1 MEKLVR
7 VILSKPG
14 SILSIYISLVIFGII
29 ALFDLKI
36 AILPEI
42 GFPKVV
48 VETKFPFAGI
58 EEVEALISKPI
69 SERLGSSRGVKSVY
83 AVSEPGSSQITIT
96 FANNRDLE
104 FKISELREKLEQVR
118 ELLPQNSEKP
128 ILSRFDPNSGPFLE
142 MAFFPD
148 KLNNPVL
155 LKSYLEENWK
165 PILERIEGVA
175 NLQIGGGYER
185 EILAE
190 IDARRLLAYKLSPQ
204 SVGRAVV
211 LSNRN
216 VPAGSVP
223 AGDKEVLV
231 RVKGAA
237 ASLEDLGKT
246 VITVGPNGEPVLFGD
261 FTDLKINYRKRSE
274 KALFNGKECV
284 ILYFYKESGANPV
297 EVSERILEEANQI
310 YKSSRSEVQFET
322 GFDEASYVK
331 QSVNGLKLSLLIG
344 AGLAFLVCML
354 LLRNF
359 SSPIVLILIVP
370 IAVLI
375 SFFLFW
381 IFRLSLNMMSLGGL
395 AVGIGMLFDNSNVVL
410 SAIERNMEK
419 SQDKLK
425 ACISGISETI
435 LSVVIATLS
444 TLFVFIP
451 MVFLKTFIGS
461 LFSEM
466 ALAISISL
474 LVSLAISITLTP
486 VLYYLIPFMFAK
498 KSSFYDR
505 LFVKSEAYENRFI
518 EWHKRILEG
527 LIKNPKGS
535 IGWIVILLFLSSVSA
550 YFSSK
555 EILPKMETG
564 EFVVRLKFPFGTIR
578 ERVEE
583 STIALESFIKE
594 KYQVS
599 NSITRIGKE
608 SLASKDGGLTVD
620 PSSEIRFILGAWYRN
635 STSRIVDSIKRDLF
649 EEFPNL
655 NSNVKYSGDVLS
667 SVIGTENEITLELK
681 GEEVPEL
688 EKLGKQLEIKGSSLP
703 GVRKVSHALG
713 ESVRSY
719 SLNFDESKLLR
730 YGWSLDSVGDS
741 LRIAT
746 LGGYF
751 SGIELEGKEIPI
763 RLIFRG
769 VDIQNLDSVRN
780 FGIPAGEKSV
790 SISELSRIDEESNFR
805 YLYGIGGQRAN
816 FLTFYSEPGK
826 ESQVLRE
833 VDQFI
838 KTAKFPTEISVGL
851 QESADY
857 SGVIQELSFTIIL
870 AFIVLY
876 LLISGQFESIRVAN
890 RILITIPLV
899 VLGAIP
905 FLFIF
910 GRSINASSFVGLV
923 LLMGISID
931 SAVLFYEYFL
941 IEKSKKASNQLASKK
956 AASIILKP
964 VLMNSTTTFA
974 GLLPIMFA
982 LMPGSEFQASMAVV
996 VGFGVILSVLNAIFL
1011 MPLLFS
1017 FIEEKA

>member
-1 MEKLVR
+1 MEKLVK

-14 SILSIYISLVIFGII
+14 TILSIYVSFVIFGII

-42 GFPKVV
+42 GFPKAV

-83 AVSEPGSSQITIT
+83 AVSEPGVSQVTIT

-142 MAFFPD
+142 MVFFPD

-165 PILERIEGVA
+165 PVLERIEGVA
-175 NLQIGGGYER
+175 SLQIGGGYEK

-190 IDARRLLAYKLSPQ
+190 IDAKRLLAYKLSPQ

-237 ASLEDLGKT
+237 SSIEELGKT

-261 FTDLKINYRKRSE
+261 FADLKINYRKRSE

-322 GFDEASYVK
+322 GFDEANYVK
-331 QSVNGLKLSLLIG
+331 QSVNGLRLSLLIG
-344 AGLAFLVCML
+344 AGLAFLVSLL

-359 SSPIVLILIVP
+359 SSPIVLMLIVP
-370 IAVLI
+370 AAVLI

-381 IFRLSLNMMSLGGL
+381 IFGLSLNMMSLGGL

-410 SAIERNMEK
+410 SAIERNLDS
-419 SQDKLK
+419 SQNKLK
-425 ACISGISETI
+425 ACMSGISETI
-435 LSVVIATLS
+435 LSVIIATIS
-444 TLFVFIP
+444 TLLVFIP

-474 LVSLAISITLTP
+474 LVSLVISITLTP
-486 VLYYLIPFMFAK
+486 VLYYLIPLMYAK
-498 KSSFYDR
+498 KNSFYDR
-505 LFVKSEAYENRFI
+505 LFIRSESYEIRFI
-518 EWHKRILEG
+518 KWHSWLLEG
-527 LIKNPKGS
+527 LLKNPKGS
-535 IGWIVILLFLSSVSA
+535 VGWIFILIFLSGVSV
-550 YFSSK
+550 YFISK

-564 EFVVRLKFPFGTIR
+564 EFAIRLKFPFGTIR

-599 NSITRIGKE
+599 DSISRIGKE
-608 SLASKDGGLTVD
+608 SQSGKDGGLTVD
-620 PSSEIRFILGAWYRN
+620 PSSEIRFIIGSWHRS
-635 STSRIVDSIKRDLF
+635 STSRIVESIKSDLF

-667 SVIGTENEITLELK
+667 SIVGAESEIILELK

-688 EKLGKQLEIKGSSLP
+688 EKLGKRLEAKGSSIP
-703 GVRKVSHALG
+703 GVRKISHALG
-713 ESVRSY
+713 DSVRSY
-719 SLNFDESKLLR
+719 TLNFDESKLLR

-751 SGIELEGKEIPI
+751 SGVELEGKEIPI

-780 FGIPAGEKSV
+780 FGIPVGEKSV
-790 SISELSRIDEESNFR
+790 SISELSEIEEENNYR

-816 FLTFYSEPGK
+816 FITFFSDPGK
-826 ESQVLRE
+826 ESEVLRG
-833 VDQFI
+833 VNNFI
-838 KTAKFPTEISVGL
+838 RSEEFPMEISLGL

-857 SGVIQELSFTIIL
+857 SAVIKELSFTIIL

-905 FLFIF
+905 FLFLF
-910 GRSINASSFVGLV
+910 GRSINASSFVGLIM
-923 LLMGISID
+923 LMGISID

-941 IEKSKKASNQLASKK
+941 IEKSKKVSNPIASKK
-956 AASIILKP
+956 SANIILKP
-964 VLMNSTTTFA
+964 VLMNSTTTFV
-974 GLLPIMFA
+974 GLLPIMFV

-996 VGFGVILSVLNAIFL
+996 VGFGVILSLLNAIFL

-1017 FIEEKA
+1017 LMEEKA